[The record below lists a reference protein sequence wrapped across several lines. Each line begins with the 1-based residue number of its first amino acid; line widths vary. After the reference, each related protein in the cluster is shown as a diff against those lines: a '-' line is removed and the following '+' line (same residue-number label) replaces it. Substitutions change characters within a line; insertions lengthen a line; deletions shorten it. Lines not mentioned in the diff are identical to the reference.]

1 LAWSVVRLGKK
12 SKEEGMEYKQIK
24 YELSE
29 RVAIITLN
37 RPEMLNAF
45 TPRMGIELT
54 DALVRVDEDDEV
66 RAVIITGAGRG
77 FCAGADLTQG
87 AEIFRNFGQLPKEE
101 MDWEKALRE
110 KIKQKA
116 IVKKSDKGELGS
128 WGGAIIHL
136 LWSMKKPVIGALNGP
151 AVGFGAAFPL
161 WFDFRFASESAKIG
175 FVFVRRGVTPESL
188 SPWVLPR
195 IVGLANALDLF
206 LTGRLVKAKEA
217 LEIGLV
223 SKVFA
228 DEELLA
234 RTKAFAKE
242 LYENSAP
249 VALAL
254 TKRMVWQFLLEN
266 DPINVERVN
275 HTYFFWSTMSKDCI
289 EGIKSFLEKKKPE
302 WKMSVS
308 QDLPNFFPL

>member
-1 LAWSVVRLGKK
+1 
-12 SKEEGMEYKQIK
+12 MEYKQIK
-24 YELSE
+24 YEVSE
-29 RVAIITLN
+29 RIAVITLN

-54 DALVRVDEDDEV
+54 DALIKADEDDEV
-66 RAVIITGAGRG
+66 RVVIITGAGRA
-77 FCAGADLTQG
+77 FCAGADLSQG
-87 AEIFRNFGQLPKEE
+87 AEIFRNFAQLPKEE
-101 MDWEKALRE
+101 MEWEKELRE
-110 KIKQKA
+110 KVKAKA
-116 IVKKSDKGELGS
+116 IIKKNDKGELGD

-161 WFDFRFASESAKIG
+161 SFDFRFASQSAKIG

-195 IVGLANALDLF
+195 IVGLANALDLL
-206 LTGRLVKAKEA
+206 LTGRLIKAEEA
-217 LEIGLV
+217 LKMGLV
-223 SKVFA
+223 SKVFP
-228 DEELLA
+228 DEQLLA
-234 RTKAFAKE
+234 QTKVFAKE

-254 TKRMVWQFLLEN
+254 TKRMVWQFLLET
-266 DPINVERVN
+266 DPVNVERVN

-289 EGIKSFLEKKKPE
+289 EGIKAFLEKKKPE
-302 WKMSVS
+302 WKMSVNK
-308 QDLPNFFPL
+308 DLPDFFPL